1 MKTMIAMITLSTG
14 LLLGC
19 QDKPAEKSLEKAKV
33 THEMNHKDGEEM
45 DHKQTKMNMD
55 SSGTMDQDMAK
66 DHDPINQDMNIA
78 YYTCPM
84 ESHKHV
90 HSDVPGDCPECGME
104 MVAVS
109 EVSPADA
116 DFYGCP
122 MPEHSH
128 VRADEAGAC
137 PECGMQL
144 KPMKLDS

>member
-1 MKTMIAMITLSTG
+1 MKTMIAIITLSTG

-19 QDKPAEKSLEKAKV
+19 QDKTADQGKDQTIMKHDKQN
-33 THEMNHKDGEEM
+33 EMSHANH
-45 DHKQTKMNMD
+45 DHSKMNMSSD
-55 SSGTMDQDMAK
+55 SKMDQG
-66 DHDPINQDMNIA
+66 QMNSTESIV

-90 HSDVPGDCPECGME
+90 HSQNPGDCPECGMTLVPVVE
-104 MVAVS
+104 TATV
-109 EVSPADA
+109 EA

-128 VRADEAGAC
+128 VRADAAGKC

-144 KPMKLDS
+144 KPMKIGS